1 MISRKHWS
9 PGSDVSVQS
18 VERRDS
24 GGWTVSGSLTPNGIC
39 PDCGLQSRRRHG
51 WRRRRLQDYPAHGDG
66 VTVTLWVCRWRCLA
80 PACPRRTFSDQ
91 IGSIARPFAR
101 RTSRVGEIVSHL
113 GHATGGRPAERLLHR
128 LGLGVSDDTVLR
140 QLKNRAQ
147 DTAEPPTVI
156 GIDDWSW
163 RKSQTYGT
171 IIVDL
176 ERRAVIDVLEDR
188 DVVTCTDW
196 LKRHPE
202 VEVISRDRCG
212 LYAQAAR
219 QGAPQAE
226 QVADRF
232 HIVQNLR
239 QAIEEQMNLH
249 GRATGRALLSDAD
262 NITAEGSLLKSRLAH
277 RTSREEIFTTIHALR
292 NQGLTCSEIGRRTG
306 FPRRSIAKWL
316 QFETP
321 PDRRRA
327 ALKPTS
333 PWYFEEFLSQSWKG
347 GIRTGSALF
356 RLIRERGY
364 EGSPTHLQRLL
375 AGWRRAEKQ
384 AKGPALEHQ
393 ILEPV
398 RDPETGHAISPVI
411 AAALCIKPRGK
422 LTPDQARK
430 VDALKAGS
438 PAFATMRCL
447 VMRFNGILRGREADP
462 LPAWID
468 DAIETDLAPI
478 VHFARTLNRDFDA
491 VKNAI
496 EMPWSNG
503 QAEGQINRLKTLKR
517 AMYGRAGP
525 ELLRARMLPLRHTD

>member
-1 MISRKHWS
+1 M
-9 PGSDVSVQS
+9 VA
-18 VERRDS
+18 
-24 GGWTVSGSLTPNGIC
+24 
-39 PDCGLQSRRRHG
+39 LQ
-51 WRRRRLQDYPAHGDG
+51 
-66 VTVTLWVCRWRCLA
+66 VCRWRCLA
-80 PACPRRTFSDQ
+80 SACPRRTFSDQ
-91 IGSIARPFAR
+91 IASVARPFAR
-101 RTSRVGEIVSHL
+101 RTTRVGEIVSHL

-140 QLKNRAQ
+140 QLKKRAQ

-176 ERRAVIDVLEDR
+176 ERRVVIDVLEDR

-202 VEVISRDRCG
+202 VKVISRDRCG

-262 NITAEGSLLKSRLAH
+262 NITAAGNLLKSRLAH
-277 RTSREEIFTTIHALR
+277 RTSREEIFTTIHTPR

-321 PDRRRA
+321 QDRRRA
-327 ALKPTS
+327 ALKTTS
-333 PWYFEEFLSQSWKG
+333 PWYFEEFLSQSWKD
-347 GIRTGSALF
+347 GIRTRNALF
-356 RLIRERGY
+356 PLIQERGY
-364 EGSPTHLQRLL
+364 EGSLTHLQRLL

-384 AKGPALEHQ
+384 AKGPAVVHQ

-411 AAALCIKPRGK
+411 AAALCIKPHGK
-422 LTPDQARK
+422 LTPDHARK
-430 VDALKAGS
+430 VEVLKAGS

-447 VMRFNGILRGREADP
+447 AMRFNGILRGHKADP

-478 VHFARTLNRDFDA
+478 ERFARTLNRDFDA
-491 VKNAI
+491 VKN
-496 EMPWSNG
+496 
-503 QAEGQINRLKTLKR
+503 
-517 AMYGRAGP
+517 
-525 ELLRARMLPLRHTD
+525 

>member
-1 MISRKHWS
+1 MVISRKHWS

-316 QFETP
+316 QFE
-321 PDRRRA
+321 DA
-327 ALKPTS
+327 A
-333 PWYFEEFLSQSWKG
+333 
-347 GIRTGSALF
+347 
-356 RLIRERGY
+356 
-364 EGSPTHLQRLL
+364 
-375 AGWRRAEKQ
+375 
-384 AKGPALEHQ
+384 GPQ
-393 ILEPV
+393 
-398 RDPETGHAISPVI
+398 
-411 AAALCIKPRGK
+411 
-422 LTPDQARK
+422 
-430 VDALKAGS
+430 AGS
-438 PAFATMRCL
+438 F
-447 VMRFNGILRGREADP
+447 EAD
-462 LPAWID
+462 
-468 DAIETDLAPI
+468 
-478 VHFARTLNRDFDA
+478 FAVVL
-491 VKNAI
+491 
-496 EMPWSNG
+496 
-503 QAEGQINRLKTLKR
+503 
-517 AMYGRAGP
+517 
-525 ELLRARMLPLRHTD
+525 

>member
-1 MISRKHWS
+1 VSSKKHWS
-9 PGSDVSVQS
+9 PGSDVAVHS
-18 VERRDS
+18 VERSES
-24 GGWTVSGSLTPNGIC
+24 GGWIVSGVLAPIGVC
-39 PDCGLQSRRRHG
+39 PDCGLHSRRRHG
-51 WRRRRLQDYPAHGDG
+51 WRRRRLQDYPAHGDE
-66 VTVTLWVCRWRCLA
+66 VTVDLAICRWRCQA
-80 PACPRRTFSDQ
+80 PTCPRRTFSDQ
-91 IGSIARPFAR
+91 IAAIACPFAR
-101 RTSRVGEIVSHL
+101 RTSRVGEIVSLL

-140 QLKNRAQ
+140 HLKKRAQ
-147 DTAEPPTVI
+147 DTAEPPRVI

-171 IIVDL
+171 TIVDL
-176 ERRAVIDVLEDR
+176 KRRVVIDILEDR
-188 DVVTCTDW
+188 DVGTCTNW

-202 VEVISRDRCG
+202 VEVISRGRCG

-219 QGAPQAE
+219 QGAPQAK

-239 QAIEEQMNLH
+239 QAIEEEMNLH

-262 NITAEGSLLKSRLAH
+262 NTTAAGSLLKSRLAH
-277 RTSREEIFTTIHALR
+277 RASREEIFNTIHALR
-292 NQGLTCSEIGRRTG
+292 NQGLSCSEIGRQTG

-321 PDRRRA
+321 PDRKRA
-327 ALKPTS
+327 ALKRTS
-333 PWYFEEFLSQSWKG
+333 PWFFEEFLRQSWKD
-347 GIRTGSALF
+347 GIRTGSGLF
-356 RLIRERGY
+356 VLIRERGY
-364 EGSPTHLQRLL
+364 EGSQSHLQRLL
-375 AGWRRAEKQ
+375 AGWRRAEQ
-384 AKGPALEHQ
+384 RTKGPAVEHQ

-430 VDALKAGS
+430 VDTLEAGAPS
-438 PAFATMRCL
+438 FATTRSL
-447 VMRFNGILRGREADP
+447 AMRFNGILRGRVAGP

-478 VHFARTLNRDFDA
+478 VRFARTLNRDYDA

-503 QAEGQINRLKTLKR
+503 QAEGQINR
-517 AMYGRAGP
+517 
-525 ELLRARMLPLRHTD
+525 

>member
-1 MISRKHWS
+1 
-9 PGSDVSVQS
+9 
-18 VERRDS
+18 
-24 GGWTVSGSLTPNGIC
+24 
-39 PDCGLQSRRRHG
+39 
-51 WRRRRLQDYPAHGDG
+51 
-66 VTVTLWVCRWRCLA
+66 
-80 PACPRRTFSDQ
+80 
-91 IGSIARPFAR
+91 
-101 RTSRVGEIVSHL
+101 
-113 GHATGGRPAERLLHR
+113 
-128 LGLGVSDDTVLR
+128 
-140 QLKNRAQ
+140 
-147 DTAEPPTVI
+147 
-156 GIDDWSW
+156 
-163 RKSQTYGT
+163 
-171 IIVDL
+171 
-176 ERRAVIDVLEDR
+176 
-188 DVVTCTDW
+188 
-196 LKRHPE
+196 
-202 VEVISRDRCG
+202 VISRDRCG

-232 HIVQNLR
+232 HVVQNLR

-478 VHFARTLNRDFDA
+478 VRFARTLNRDFDA

>member
-1 MISRKHWS
+1 MA
-9 PGSDVSVQS
+9 
-18 VERRDS
+18 
-24 GGWTVSGSLTPNGIC
+24 PNGIC
-39 PDCGLQSRRRHG
+39 PECGMLSSQRHG
-51 WRRRRLQDYPAHGDG
+51 WRRRRIEDFPAQGQA
-66 VTVTLWVCRWRCLA
+66 VWVELSVCRWRCLNTD
-80 PACPRRTFSDQ
+80 CSRRTFSDHDT
-91 IGSIARPFAR
+91 AVAAPYAR
-101 RTSRVGEIVSHL
+101 RTSRQAQLL
-113 GHATGGRPAERLLHR
+113 GHMAHAAGGSPAERLLRR
-128 LGLGVSDDTVLR
+128 LGIRVSDDTILR
-140 QLKNRAQ
+140 QLLRAAQ
-147 DTAEPPTVI
+147 VAPPRARII

-171 IIVDL
+171 IIIDL

-188 DVVTCTDW
+188 DIVTCIDW

-212 LYAQAAR
+212 IYAQAAR

-239 QAIEEQMNLH
+239 MAIEEQMNLH
-249 GRATGRALLSDAD
+249 GRPTGRALLSEAD
-262 NITAEGSLLKSRLAH
+262 NISTAKNLLKSRLAH
-277 RTSREEIFTTIHALR
+277 RKSREEIFKTIWALR
-292 NQGLTCSEIGRRTG
+292 EQGLTCSEIGRRTG
-306 FPRRSIAKWL
+306 FPRRSVAKWL

-321 PDRRRA
+321 PDRKRA
-327 ALKPTS
+327 VLKRS
-333 PWYFEEFLSQSWKG
+333 SAWYFEEYLKQSWEN
-347 GIRTGSALF
+347 GIRSGNALLP
-356 RLIRERGY
+356 LIRERGY
-364 EGSPTHLQRLL
+364 EGSLSNLQRLL

-384 AKGPALEHQ
+384 EQGGAINEYQ

-422 LTPDQARK
+422 LTLEQVRK
-430 VDALKAGS
+430 VEALKAGS
-438 PAFATMRCL
+438 KAFTTMRHL
-447 VMRFNGILRGREADP
+447 AMRFNGILRGRKADP

-478 VHFARTLNRDFDA
+478 VRFARTLNRDIDA
-491 VKNAI
+491 VRNAI
-496 EMPWSNG
+496 EMHWSNG

-525 ELLRARMLPLRHTD
+525 NLLRARMLPLHHTY

>member
-1 MISRKHWS
+1 
-9 PGSDVSVQS
+9 
-18 VERRDS
+18 
-24 GGWTVSGSLTPNGIC
+24 
-39 PDCGLQSRRRHG
+39 
-51 WRRRRLQDYPAHGDG
+51 
-66 VTVTLWVCRWRCLA
+66 
-80 PACPRRTFSDQ
+80 
-91 IGSIARPFAR
+91 
-101 RTSRVGEIVSHL
+101 
-113 GHATGGRPAERLLHR
+113 
-128 LGLGVSDDTVLR
+128 
-140 QLKNRAQ
+140 
-147 DTAEPPTVI
+147 
-156 GIDDWSW
+156 
-163 RKSQTYGT
+163 
-171 IIVDL
+171 
-176 ERRAVIDVLEDR
+176 
-188 DVVTCTDW
+188 VVTCTDW

-219 QGAPQAE
+219 RGAPQAK

-232 HIVQNLR
+232 HIMQNLR

-249 GRATGRALLSDAD
+249 GRATGRALLSDAA
-262 NITAEGSLLKSRLAH
+262 NIAAAGNLLKSRLAH
-277 RTSREEIFTTIHALR
+277 RTSREEIFTTIDALR

-327 ALKPTS
+327 ALKLTS
-333 PWYFEEFLSQSWKG
+333 PWYFEELLHQSWKD

-356 RLIRERGY
+356 RLIRKRGY
-364 EGSPTHLQRLL
+364 EGSPTHLRRLL

-384 AKGPALEHQ
+384 AKGPALEPQ

-447 VMRFNGILRGREADP
+447 AMRFNGICRVALYSGHP
-462 LPAWID
+462 QCVWQNC
-468 DAIETDLAPI
+468 
-478 VHFARTLNRDFDA
+478 HFLL
-491 VKNAI
+491 
-496 EMPWSNG
+496 
-503 QAEGQINRLKTLKR
+503 QINRIVLAKTR
-517 AMYGRAGP
+517 RWAPFSRVTVDRAGCP
-525 ELLRARMLPLRHTD
+525 FFGERGFSGGKKPKKPPNDAQVCPKRQAGQCFEPRCCLSTTHIEDDPNQRQRDTRWAET

>member
-1 MISRKHWS
+1 MR
-9 PGSDVSVQS
+9 
-18 VERRDS
+18 
-24 GGWTVSGSLTPNGIC
+24 
-39 PDCGLQSRRRHG
+39 QSRFKG
-51 WRRRRLQDYPAHGDG
+51 N
-66 VTVTLWVCRWRCLA
+66 
-80 PACPRRTFSDQ
+80 
-91 IGSIARPFAR
+91 
-101 RTSRVGEIVSHL
+101 
-113 GHATGGRPAERLLHR
+113 AT
-128 LGLGVSDDTVLR
+128 
-140 QLKNRAQ
+140 
-147 DTAEPPTVI
+147 
-156 GIDDWSW
+156 
-163 RKSQTYGT
+163 
-171 IIVDL
+171 
-176 ERRAVIDVLEDR
+176 
-188 DVVTCTDW
+188 
-196 LKRHPE
+196 
-202 VEVISRDRCG
+202 
-212 LYAQAAR
+212 
-219 QGAPQAE
+219 

-262 NITAEGSLLKSRLAH
+262 NITAAGSLLKSRLAH

-292 NQGLTCSEIGRRTG
+292 NQGLSCSEIGRRTG

-327 ALKPTS
+327 ALKRTS
-333 PWYFEEFLSQSWKG
+333 PWYFEEFLRQSWKD

-364 EGSPTHLQRLL
+364 EGSQTHLQRLL
-375 AGWRRAEKQ
+375 AGWRRAEQQ
-384 AKGPALEHQ
+384 ASDPKVEHE
-393 ILEPV
+393 ILKPV

-411 AAALCIKPRGK
+411 SAALCIKPRGK
-422 LTPDQARK
+422 LTSDQARK
-430 VDALKAGS
+430 VDALKAGAPS
-438 PAFATMRCL
+438 FATMRSL
-447 VMRFNGILRGREADP
+447 AMRFNGILRSRVADP

-478 VHFARTLNRDFDA
+478 VRFARTLNRDFDA

-525 ELLRARMLPLRHTD
+525 ELLRARMLPFRHTK

>member
-1 MISRKHWS
+1 MTETGSSVAKPPNC
-9 PGSDVSVQS
+9 PGN
-18 VERRDS
+18 RDH
-24 GGWTVSGSLTPNGIC
+24 L
-39 PDCGLQSRRRHG
+39 
-51 WRRRRLQDYPAHGDG
+51 
-66 VTVTLWVCRWRCLA
+66 
-80 PACPRRTFSDQ
+80 CPRRTFSDQ

-478 VHFARTLNRDFDA
+478 VRFARTLNRDFDA